1 MNENEL
7 LRDIRARL
15 SDFRY
20 EHSLQVAKSAAAL
33 AQRYGGD
40 AEGLYVAG
48 LCHDVLKEQP
58 EEEALAFFSAHGV
71 RLTPVERG
79 APKLWH
85 AMAGAIYL
93 KEAYGFPEELVTAVR
108 YHTTG
113 RENMTLSEK
122 ILFTADFISA
132 DRDYPGVEDM
142 RERAKVSL
150 EYAMEEGLRFT
161 IFELSEKCRPIH
173 PDTVACYNQVVLLR
187 RKKQTKGK
195 QHGRKTTDDH

>member
-1 MNENEL
+1 MNDTEL
-7 LRDIRARL
+7 LKDIRARL
-15 SDFRY
+15 SDNRY
-20 EHSLQVAKSAAAL
+20 EHSLQVAKSAVEL
-33 AQRYGGD
+33 AERYGGD
-40 AEGLYVAG
+40 KELLYTAG
-48 LCHDVLKEQP
+48 LAHDVLKEQP
-58 EEEALAFFSAHGV
+58 RDEALAFFAAHGV
-71 RLTPVERG
+71 RLTPVERS

-93 KEAYGFPEELVTAVR
+93 KETYGYPEELLTAVR

-113 RENMTLSEK
+113 RENMTLAEK
-122 ILFTADFISA
+122 ILFIADFISA

-173 PDTVACYNQVVLLR
+173 PDTVACYNQIITD
-187 RKKQTKGK
+187 KKVES
-195 QHGRKTTDDH
+195 